1 MDLRDHIRLGL
12 VALAIACVATPSV
25 ASEVRANA
33 RPRGAGILVH
43 DAAETL
49 RDYCVNEGGVLYFQ
63 IPGGARYELVTSTS
77 DPAIGNPG
85 DGAFHAYE
93 RGEVLAALDGVR
105 FPMRG
110 VSADVF
116 ILPYPRRAS
125 LESAAGPGL
134 ILLTPGVRKLSRE
147 HQHAEFV
154 HELGHVIQY
163 AVMPDA
169 DEQAWGEY
177 MRLRG
182 LDAARYQAGA
192 VHAQRPH
199 EVWAEDFRAL
209 FGGAVAT
216 SNGTIENAELAY
228 PTEVAGLERF
238 LQDVAAA
245 AEARVAVS
253 LIAQPLGRGAVSFS
267 RVGHFVAALD
277 VFDAQGRVLATVEPV
292 QHESSTEWHWDG
304 LSRDGGVLGS
314 QIVFARVRAAEGGS
328 VRVAV
333 VR

>member
-1 MDLRDHIRLGL
+1 MDLRAHLRLGL
-12 VALAIACVATPSV
+12 VALAIACAATPSV

-33 RPRGAGILVH
+33 RPRGAGIQVH

-49 RDYCVNEGGVLYFQ
+49 RDFCVSEDGVLYFQ

-93 RGEVLAALDGVR
+93 RDEVLSALDGVR

-110 VSADVF
+110 VSAEVF

-134 ILLTPGVRKLSRE
+134 ILLSPGVRKLSRQ

-169 DEQAWGEY
+169 DEQAWARY
-177 MRLRG
+177 MQLRG
-182 LDAARYQAGA
+182 LDARYQAGA

-216 SNGTIENAELAY
+216 SNGTIENADLAY
-228 PTEVAGLERF
+228 PTQVAGLEGF
-238 LQDVAAA
+238 MQDVAAA
-245 AEARVAVS
+245 AEARVAAS
-253 LIAQPLGRGAVSFS
+253 LLAQPLGRGAVSFS

-304 LSRDGGVLGS
+304 LSRDGGALGS

-328 VRVAV
+328 VRVIV